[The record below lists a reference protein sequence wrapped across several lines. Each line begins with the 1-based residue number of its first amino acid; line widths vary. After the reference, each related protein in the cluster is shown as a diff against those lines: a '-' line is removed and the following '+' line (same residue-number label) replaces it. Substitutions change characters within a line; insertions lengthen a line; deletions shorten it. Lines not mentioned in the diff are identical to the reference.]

1 MKGDAHQTGR
11 ESESISTSGAFSYS
25 HQPCFQMQQEASYSI
40 IAPINSLPAQY
51 QMADRQS
58 KSVAGEEHVKSQIF
72 LLRTKKQTKKT
83 EELIYIY
90 LLARNTTP
98 NEQGCTLKLE
108 KRATA
113 PEPQE
118 PHKPQGHFVE
128 KVCGH
133 LINYYNVWEYGN
145 TLG

>member
-72 LLRTKKQTKKT
+72 LLRTKKLTKKT

-98 NEQGCTLKLE
+98 NEQGCTLNWKRGQLPQNHRSPTSP
-108 KRATA
+108 RATLWKKFA
-113 PEPQE
+113 
-118 PHKPQGHFVE
+118 V
-128 KVCGH
+128 
-133 LINYYNVWEYGN
+133 I
-145 TLG
+145 